1 VALEEQQQMA
11 DENKVVEKKE
21 PSTLSKSLNIGMDS
35 VPSMG
40 QTKEGR
46 EYAATAKPLM
56 ENLAKSTADV
66 EMAKM
71 DVEAKKIGAQAQASK
86 EFGDT
91 TRKLYQEAE
100 NKELEYPRPEFHPTK
115 ENAESLGQLFSMVAT
130 FGLLVGNSGKLAS
143 QNALDAMTG
152 MLKGW
157 QTGRKD
163 LYEREVRE
171 FDKEYKRI
179 QDIRTDI
186 QNKLQKAIQLASTD
200 KETSNLLKQEVIAL
214 FGTNSV
220 GGKLMA
226 QGKDKAAFDLLTNT
240 TNIDEK
246 VKDREQRAQQ
256 HLQSLQMQRDR
267 MAQKEGSS
275 GKGQG
280 LNQRFAFNISEAA
293 QQAGQDLLN
302 ITQMPKGTVL
312 GTFSDMTGLG
322 GDSMSKALRNTFT
335 RKITDVE
342 ARQFQQLVSG
352 FENNMSRALGGGYA
366 NSGAKGA
373 VEAYKQQVARA
384 GDDPIAMA
392 TFLARSKQ
400 ELEILNKQ
408 FKVHP
413 GANAGEIQ
421 QLDEMMSLING
432 AVPFN
437 VADVLKASGKGKETV
452 SSATQQMVLPKIP
465 TLQEFLVKAKES
477 NPNSSDEDLTNY
489 YNKKYGGQ

>member
-1 VALEEQQQMA
+1 MA

-35 VPSMG
+35 MPSMG

-71 DVEAKKIGAQAQASK
+71 DVEAKKIGAQAEASK

-91 TRKLYQEAE
+91 TRKLNQEAE

-143 QNALDAMTG
+143 QNALGAMTG

-163 LYEREVRE
+163 LYERELKE

-246 VKDREQRAQQ
+246 IKDRQQTAYLARQRM
-256 HLQSLQMQRDR
+256 LQSAEQFRLTQLAKGGKASDR
-267 MAQKEGSS
+267 FGFGDIVAAASNESAAAIKNIMTLSFTSSS
-275 GKGQG
+275 GLFGG
-280 LNQRFAFNISEAA
+280 RTTTSMLTAPLDAMTNQLTSETVQRYNVEFGKLGYSLSQLMSGGRAVRVSDVAQMNQLLQIREGDTLETAA
-293 QQAGQDLLN
+293 
-302 ITQMPKGTVL
+302 T
-312 GTFSDMTGLG
+312 
-322 GDSMSKALRNTFT
+322 
-335 RKITDVE
+335 KIAE
-342 ARQFQQLVSG
+342 ARQ
-352 FENNMSRALGGGYA
+352 
-366 NSGAKGA
+366 
-373 VEAYKQQVARA
+373 
-384 GDDPIAMA
+384 
-392 TFLARSKQ
+392 LAERTMEVRSKSSSTDPGLREVFKENLEAVQTVVPFTVADINEFVNKRDKKTTFGQALSNRYEEKEKEKIAAPEGYQ
-400 ELEILNKQ
+400 ELK
-408 FKVHP
+408 
-413 GANAGEIQ
+413 
-421 QLDEMMSLING
+421 
-432 AVPFN
+432 
-437 VADVLKASGKGKETV
+437 
-452 SSATQQMVLPKIP
+452 
-465 TLQEFLVKAKES
+465 
-477 NPNSSDEDLTNY
+477 
-489 YNKKYGGQ
+489 

>member
-1 VALEEQQQMA
+1 MAEEKQ
-11 DENKVVEKKE
+11 VVEKKE

-35 VPSMG
+35 MPSMG

-71 DVEAKKIGAQAQASK
+71 DVEAKKIGAQAEASK

-143 QNALDAMTG
+143 QNALGAMTG

-163 LYEREVRE
+163 LYERELKE

-246 VKDREQRAQQ
+246 VKDRQQRAQQ
-256 HLQSLQMQRDR
+256 NADNLQMQRDR
-267 MAQKEGSS
+267 IQAQKDIAALKATGEGVKGALPKDKETKKIYANRYQTIKTVEEIENLLKDPEYAKLINPGTKFTPDVLANLQEGYPELSS
-275 GKGQG
+275 KLARLTSIEFETGGKSLTAKEQEILGPIYQWRGLTVDALKQKLNEAKNYIQNENKMTEVYYPGLKELNPQFDAIFKQSGTVPVIPDDVGGGGQTYQ
-280 LNQRFAFNISEAA
+280 LNQIIDR
-293 QQAGQDLLN
+293 
-302 ITQMPKGTVL
+302 
-312 GTFSDMTGLG
+312 G
-322 GDSMSKALRNTFT
+322 GKRY
-335 RKITDVE
+335 RVI
-342 ARQFQQLVSG
+342 
-352 FENNMSRALGGGYA
+352 GGSA
-366 NSGAKGA
+366 
-373 VEAYKQQVARA
+373 
-384 GDDPIAMA
+384 DDP
-392 TFLARSKQ
+392 
-400 ELEILNKQ
+400 
-408 FKVHP
+408 
-413 GANAGEIQ
+413 
-421 QLDEMMSLING
+421 
-432 AVPFN
+432 
-437 VADVLKASGKGKETV
+437 DVVE
-452 SSATQQMVLPKIP
+452 
-465 TLQEFLVKAKES
+465 VK
-477 NPNSSDEDLTNY
+477 
-489 YNKKYGGQ
+489 

>member
-1 VALEEQQQMA
+1 MAEEKQ
-11 DENKVVEKKE
+11 VVEKKE

-35 VPSMG
+35 MPSMG

-71 DVEAKKIGAQAQASK
+71 DVEAKKIGAQAEASK

-143 QNALDAMTG
+143 QNALGAMTG

-163 LYEREVRE
+163 LYERELKE

-246 VKDREQRAQQ
+246 IKDRQQTAYLARQRM
-256 HLQSLQMQRDR
+256 LQSAEQFRLTQLAKGGKASDR
-267 MAQKEGSS
+267 FGFGDIVAAASNESAAAIKNIMTLSFTSSS
-275 GKGQG
+275 GLFGG
-280 LNQRFAFNISEAA
+280 RTTTSMLTAPLDAMTNQLTSETVQRYNVEFGKLGYSLSQLMSGGRAVRVSDVAQMNQLLQIREGDTLETAA
-293 QQAGQDLLN
+293 
-302 ITQMPKGTVL
+302 T
-312 GTFSDMTGLG
+312 
-322 GDSMSKALRNTFT
+322 
-335 RKITDVE
+335 KIAE
-342 ARQFQQLVSG
+342 ARQ
-352 FENNMSRALGGGYA
+352 
-366 NSGAKGA
+366 
-373 VEAYKQQVARA
+373 
-384 GDDPIAMA
+384 
-392 TFLARSKQ
+392 LAERTMEVRSKSSSTDPGLREVFKENLEAVQTVVPFTVADINEFVNKRDKKTTFGQALSNRYEEKEKEKIAAPEGYQ
-400 ELEILNKQ
+400 ELK
-408 FKVHP
+408 
-413 GANAGEIQ
+413 
-421 QLDEMMSLING
+421 
-432 AVPFN
+432 
-437 VADVLKASGKGKETV
+437 
-452 SSATQQMVLPKIP
+452 
-465 TLQEFLVKAKES
+465 
-477 NPNSSDEDLTNY
+477 
-489 YNKKYGGQ
+489 

>member
-1 VALEEQQQMA
+1 MA

-71 DVEAKKIGAQAQASK
+71 DVEAKKIGAQAEASK

-143 QNALDAMTG
+143 QNALGAMTG

-163 LYEREVRE
+163 LYERELKE

-246 VKDREQRAQQ
+246 IKDRQQTAYLARQRM
-256 HLQSLQMQRDR
+256 LQSAEQFRLTQLAKGGKASDR
-267 MAQKEGSS
+267 FGFGDIVAAASNESAAAIKNIMTLSFTSSS
-275 GKGQG
+275 GLFGG
-280 LNQRFAFNISEAA
+280 RTTTSMLTAPLDAMTNQLTSETVQRYNVEFGKLGYSLSQLMSGGRAVRVSDVAQMNQLLQIREGDTLETAA
-293 QQAGQDLLN
+293 
-302 ITQMPKGTVL
+302 T
-312 GTFSDMTGLG
+312 
-322 GDSMSKALRNTFT
+322 
-335 RKITDVE
+335 KIAE
-342 ARQFQQLVSG
+342 ARQ
-352 FENNMSRALGGGYA
+352 
-366 NSGAKGA
+366 
-373 VEAYKQQVARA
+373 
-384 GDDPIAMA
+384 
-392 TFLARSKQ
+392 LAERTMEVRSKSSSTDPGLREVFKENLEAVQTVVPFTVADINEFVNKRDKKTTFGQALSNRYEEKEKEKIAAPEGYQ
-400 ELEILNKQ
+400 ELK
-408 FKVHP
+408 
-413 GANAGEIQ
+413 
-421 QLDEMMSLING
+421 
-432 AVPFN
+432 
-437 VADVLKASGKGKETV
+437 
-452 SSATQQMVLPKIP
+452 
-465 TLQEFLVKAKES
+465 
-477 NPNSSDEDLTNY
+477 
-489 YNKKYGGQ
+489 

>member
-1 VALEEQQQMA
+1 MAEEKQ
-11 DENKVVEKKE
+11 VVEKKE

-71 DVEAKKIGAQAQASK
+71 DVEAKKIGAQAEASK

-143 QNALDAMTG
+143 QNALGAMTG

-163 LYEREVRE
+163 LYERELKE

-246 VKDREQRAQQ
+246 VKDRQQRAQQ
-256 HLQSLQMQRDR
+256 NADNLQMQRDR
-267 MAQKEGSS
+267 IQAQKDIAAL
-275 GKGQG
+275 KATGQG
-280 LNQRFAFNISEAA
+280 I
-293 QQAGQDLLN
+293 
-302 ITQMPKGTVL
+302 
-312 GTFSDMTGLG
+312 
-322 GDSMSKALRNTFT
+322 
-335 RKITDVE
+335 
-342 ARQFQQLVSG
+342 
-352 FENNMSRALGGGYA
+352 
-366 NSGAKGA
+366 KGA
-373 VEAYKQQVARA
+373 LPKDQKTKETYAARYQTIKNIE
-384 GDDPIAMA
+384 DIESLLKDPKYA
-392 TFLARSKQ
+392 
-400 ELEILNKQ
+400 
-408 FKVHP
+408 
-413 GANAGEIQ
+413 
-421 QLDEMMSLING
+421 SLIN
-432 AVPFN
+432 PSTTFTP
-437 VADVLKASGKGKETV
+437 DVLLNLQKGFPELASKLSRITSLEFLEGGKSLTASEQKILGPIYNWRGTTVSALNEKLNEAKKYISNQQQMEEVYYPGFKELKPQFDAIYEQSGKV
-452 SSATQQMVLPKIP
+452 PSV
-465 TLQEFLVKAKES
+465 
-477 NPNSSDEDLTNY
+477 PNDVGG
-489 YNKKYGGQ
+489 GGQTYQLNQIIDRGGKRYRVIGGSADDPDVVEVE

>member
-1 VALEEQQQMA
+1 MAEEKQ
-11 DENKVVEKKE
+11 VVEKKE

-35 VPSMG
+35 MPSMG

-71 DVEAKKIGAQAQASK
+71 DVEAKKIGAQAEASK

-91 TRKLYQEAE
+91 TRKLNQEAE

-143 QNALDAMTG
+143 QNALGAMTG

-163 LYEREVRE
+163 LYERELKE

-246 VKDREQRAQQ
+246 IKDRQQTAYLARQRM
-256 HLQSLQMQRDR
+256 LQSAEQFRLTQLAKGGKASDR
-267 MAQKEGSS
+267 FGFGDIVAAASNESAAAIKNIMTLSFTSSS
-275 GKGQG
+275 GLFGG
-280 LNQRFAFNISEAA
+280 RTTTSMLTAPLDAMTNQLTSETVQRYNVEFGKLGYSLSQLMSGGRAVRVSDVAQMNQLLQIREGDTLETAA
-293 QQAGQDLLN
+293 
-302 ITQMPKGTVL
+302 T
-312 GTFSDMTGLG
+312 
-322 GDSMSKALRNTFT
+322 
-335 RKITDVE
+335 KIAE
-342 ARQFQQLVSG
+342 ARQ
-352 FENNMSRALGGGYA
+352 
-366 NSGAKGA
+366 
-373 VEAYKQQVARA
+373 
-384 GDDPIAMA
+384 
-392 TFLARSKQ
+392 LAERTMEVRSKSSSTDPGLREVFKENLEAVQTVVPFTVADINEFVNKRDKKTTFGQALSNRYEEKEKEKIAAPEGYQ
-400 ELEILNKQ
+400 ELK
-408 FKVHP
+408 
-413 GANAGEIQ
+413 
-421 QLDEMMSLING
+421 
-432 AVPFN
+432 
-437 VADVLKASGKGKETV
+437 
-452 SSATQQMVLPKIP
+452 
-465 TLQEFLVKAKES
+465 
-477 NPNSSDEDLTNY
+477 
-489 YNKKYGGQ
+489 

>member
-1 VALEEQQQMA
+1 MA

-35 VPSMG
+35 MPSMG

-71 DVEAKKIGAQAQASK
+71 DVEAKKIGAQAEASK

-143 QNALDAMTG
+143 QNALGAMTG

-163 LYEREVRE
+163 LYERELKE

-246 VKDREQRAQQ
+246 IKDRQQTAYLARQRM
-256 HLQSLQMQRDR
+256 LQSAEQFRLTQLAKGGKASDR
-267 MAQKEGSS
+267 FGFGDIVAAASNESAAAIKNIMTLSFTSSS
-275 GKGQG
+275 GLFGG
-280 LNQRFAFNISEAA
+280 RTTTSMLTAPLDAMTNQLTSETVQRYNVEFGKLGYSLSQLMSGGRAVRVSDVAQMNQLLQIREGDTLETAA
-293 QQAGQDLLN
+293 
-302 ITQMPKGTVL
+302 T
-312 GTFSDMTGLG
+312 
-322 GDSMSKALRNTFT
+322 
-335 RKITDVE
+335 KIAE
-342 ARQFQQLVSG
+342 ARQ
-352 FENNMSRALGGGYA
+352 
-366 NSGAKGA
+366 
-373 VEAYKQQVARA
+373 
-384 GDDPIAMA
+384 
-392 TFLARSKQ
+392 LAERTMEVRSKSSSTDPGLREVFKENLEAVQTVVPFTVADINEFVNKRDKKTTFGQALSNRYEEKEKEKIAAPEGYQ
-400 ELEILNKQ
+400 ELK
-408 FKVHP
+408 
-413 GANAGEIQ
+413 
-421 QLDEMMSLING
+421 
-432 AVPFN
+432 
-437 VADVLKASGKGKETV
+437 
-452 SSATQQMVLPKIP
+452 
-465 TLQEFLVKAKES
+465 
-477 NPNSSDEDLTNY
+477 
-489 YNKKYGGQ
+489 